1 MSVKLRIAEYFTP
14 VPEKER
20 ASQLA
25 KLDSFRELKQGWDSY
40 DAEPPSEAA
49 LENARGILRHLWTRG
64 DIIKVSLAP
73 SVEGGVGI
81 IFSGPGSKY
90 ADIECF
96 NDGEILAI
104 TSEDGAE
111 PSVWPVHAEA
121 ESLRL
126 AIDRISSFLNG

>member
-1 MSVKLRIAEYFTP
+1 MAVKLRVAEYFAS
-14 VPEKER
+14 VPERER

-49 LENARGILRHLWTRG
+49 LENARSILRHLWDRG
-64 DIIKVSLAP
+64 GTNQVNLAP

-81 IFSGPGSKY
+81 IFSGPRSKY

-111 PSVWPVHAEA
+111 PTVWPVDAEA
-121 ESLRL
+121 ESFRL